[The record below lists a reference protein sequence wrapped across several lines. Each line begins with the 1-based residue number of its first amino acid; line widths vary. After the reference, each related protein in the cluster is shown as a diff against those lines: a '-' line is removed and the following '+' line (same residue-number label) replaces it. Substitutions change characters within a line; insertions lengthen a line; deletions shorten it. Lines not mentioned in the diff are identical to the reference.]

1 MNASSLVNELLKDE
15 RLVSL
20 LAVGPDNAPAIYQIL
35 SPEAELF
42 PRIAVFEDDR
52 EYTLFADDM
61 PIEELVR
68 FRIDL
73 YARENVLYTL
83 NAILHEAMRR
93 LGFRRS
99 AQAEDGYI
107 DEVDVYAKSTTYE
120 IRELLPLP

>member
-1 MNASSLVNELLKDE
+1 MDASSLVNELLKDE
-15 RLVSL
+15 RLVSR
-20 LAVGPDNAPAIYQIL
+20 LAVGPDNKPAIYQIL

-73 YARENVLYTL
+73 YARENVLYPL

-120 IRELLPLP
+120 IRELLP

>member
-15 RLVSL
+15 RLVSF
-20 LAVGPDNAPAIYQIL
+20 LAVGPDNQPAIYQIL

-52 EYTLFADDM
+52 EYTLFADDL

-73 YARENVLYTL
+73 YARENVLYPL
-83 NAILHEAMRR
+83 NSILHEAMRR

-107 DEVDVYAKSTTYE
+107 DEADVYAKSTTYE